1 MNNKVLGVLFL
12 DFIFQIMG
20 NRHGI
25 IPDWNPYPELT
36 AVRVYKI
43 EEYDFFFFNLFHNY
57 KLNFDILI

>member
-36 AVRVYKI
+36 AVRVYKL
-43 EEYDFFFFNLFHNY
+43 EKYDFLNLFS
-57 KLNFDILI
+57 